1 MHKTIVVSLTV
12 LLVLVIGMLQ
22 LAQLSDSL
30 SNNLAGLMI
39 LKSYYGVLPRIP
51 EPVLSGSTPSYSSI
65 MVSIARGN
73 YEIAED
79 ELGNNRWSPERQQM
93 IAYQLGFSLFRN
105 GQIEKAA
112 RTWKM
117 FLLDTSWLESILLTQ
132 GREAEDSQQVL
143 AAERYYQAY
152 ALLNP
157 VADHYELL
165 GDFYLRH
172 NLHAKAVE
180 AFEQGKAN
188 ASIPVRFYLD
198 GRKAEA
204 EGNWVVA
211 VDSYRNAI
219 ASRIDGVAVYIR
231 LAKVLAYDMGKLDD
245 AIPFCL
251 EATKISPGNYACYEI
266 LGVIYAAKGDGQRSI
281 DWLDLGT
288 RRVTGTYQNLYQS
301 LFQQKA
307 GSSLLE
313 EGEYDRAEIYF
324 MTAIRYNKFNAEA
337 YYGLSL
343 IYSARGDLSESVE
356 ALEQAVTVQIGQG
369 QEVPC
374 DWYNHL
380 GELYERLSNVGAAF
394 QAYEE
399 TLKLCPQ
406 DEYALKKIEILR
418 NADK

>member
-1 MHKTIVVSLTV
+1 MHKTILISLTG

-22 LAQLSDSL
+22 LAQFSDSL
-30 SNNLAGLMI
+30 SNNLAGVI
-39 LKSYYGVLPRIP
+39 VLKNYYGVLPRLP
-51 EPVLSGSTPSYSSI
+51 EPILSNSTPSY
-65 MVSIARGN
+65 VSVMLGIARGN
-73 YEIAED
+73 YKIGED
-79 ELGNNRWSPERQQM
+79 ELGNHVWSPERQQM

-117 FLLDTSWLESILLTQ
+117 YLIETSWLESTLLTR

-143 AAERYYQAY
+143 EAEHYYQAY

-157 VADHYELL
+157 DADHYELL
-165 GDFYLRH
+165 GDFYLR
-172 NLHAKAVE
+172 NNFIAQAVN

-188 ASIPVRFYLD
+188 APIPVRFYLD
-198 GRKAEA
+198 GLKAEA
-204 EGNWVVA
+204 VGNWVVA

-219 ASRIDGVAVYIR
+219 ASKIDGVAVYIR
-231 LAKVLAYDMGKLDD
+231 LAKVLVNDMGELDA

-266 LGVIYAAKGDGQRSI
+266 LGDIYAAKGDYQSSI

-288 RRVTGTYQNLYQS
+288 RRVTGTDQNFYQS

-307 GSSLLE
+307 GSISL
-313 EGEYDRAEIYF
+313 GERKYDNAEIYF
-324 MTAIRYNKFNAEA
+324 MTAIRYNNFNAEA

-343 IYSARGDLSESVE
+343 IDLARGDFFESVK
-356 ALEQAVTVQIGQG
+356 ALEQAITIQIGRG
-369 QEVPC
+369 QQVPC

-380 GELYERLSNVGAAF
+380 GELYERLNNVGAAL

-406 DEYALKKIEILR
+406 NEYALIKIEVLR